1 MNTNAMTLFSCS
13 MRMGIMFSLK
23 CWGNWR
29 MWSSSQIWQKLLK
42 QQLTCHL
49 KHCTCLQVMLVV
61 DPGVLQLTERNS
73 PQKESEKE
81 MKTNANS
88 LGLSCYVL
96 LNTLF
101 ESRAVLLCS
110 LLFYIKYIFRYCLS
124 LGLFCV
130 LFFFK

>member
-1 MNTNAMTLFSCS
+1 
-13 MRMGIMFSLK
+13 
-23 CWGNWR
+23 
-29 MWSSSQIWQKLLK
+29 
-42 QQLTCHL
+42 
-49 KHCTCLQVMLVV
+49 MLVV

-110 LLFYIKYIFRYCLS
+110 LLLCSLLFESRAVLLNTLLYIYIYLDIVY
-124 LGLFCV
+124 L
-130 LFFFK
+130 